1 LLKSAAFIESL
12 TSLLQMDAII
22 RPVYE
27 KSTKIGEH
35 VLFVIQNTE
44 LFGIIPM
51 ITTILL
57 SRNQPF
63 KPSQN
68 YQQVTSSNKILPQ
81 TLLSLAITS
90 IKILNNVLRMDY
102 RAAQ

>member
-1 LLKSAAFIESL
+1 MGQVPLFLLKSAVFIEAL
-12 TSLLQMDAII
+12 TNTIQIDAIV

-27 KSTKIGEH
+27 KSSKIGEH

-57 SRNQPF
+57 SRN
-63 KPSQN
+63 
-68 YQQVTSSNKILPQ
+68 
-81 TLLSLAITS
+81 
-90 IKILNNVLRMDY
+90 
-102 RAAQ
+102 